1 LVDKYSI
8 ISYNIGTVNKTERKM
23 PQDLFYSRLNLQ
35 ELMAIYSD
43 LHKEVL
49 GVRPQFNESS
59 ELPQGRAEAVRWIE
73 DLAQSL

>member
-1 LVDKYSI
+1 
-8 ISYNIGTVNKTERKM
+8 M

-43 LHKEVL
+43 LHKDVM
-49 GVRPQFNESS
+49 GARPRFTSQD

-73 DLAQSL
+73 DLSRSL